1 MTTEHINIVKKLILT
16 AACVIMNMGG
26 DALTDI
32 FELPFWLDTIGT
44 ALAAC
49 AFGPVYG
56 GAAGLITNLIL
67 GISDSLSAVYAAIN
81 AGIGIVIGICAR
93 KGICGDLFGALF
105 TGVIAG
111 FFTVIC
117 AVPINCIFYG
127 GYIGNK
133 WGDALFE
140 LLSSCQIDSIIF
152 KSACAQAILD
162 IPDKVI
168 SIFIAFML
176 IKLLTK
182 AKILPKKTAE
192 SEK

>member
-1 MTTEHINIVKKLILT
+1 MTNDRINTIKKLILT
-16 AACVIMNMGG
+16 AACVVMNMGG

-56 GAAGLITNLIL
+56 GAAGLITNLIF
-67 GISDSLSAVYAAIN
+67 GISDSLSAVYAIIN
-81 AGIGIVIGICAR
+81 AGIGVIIGLCAK
-93 KGICGDLFGALF
+93 KGMCDELFGVLF
-105 TGVIAG
+105 TGVITG

-117 AVPINCIFYG
+117 AVPINCFFKS

-133 WGDALFE
+133 WGDALFD
-140 LLSSCQIDSIIF
+140 LLSMYRVDSVIF
-152 KSACAQAILD
+152 KSACAQALLD

-168 SIFIAFML
+168 SIFIAFLL

-182 AKILPKKTAE
+182 MKIIPL
-192 SEK
+192 SEA

>member
-16 AACVIMNMGG
+16 AACVIMNIGG
-26 DALTDI
+26 DAITDI

-44 ALAAC
+44 ALSAC

-81 AGIGIVIGICAR
+81 AGIGIIIGLCAR
-93 KGICGDLFGALF
+93 KGLCDELFGALF
-105 TGVIAG
+105 TGVITG
-111 FFTVIC
+111 FFTVLC
-117 AVPINCIFYG
+117 AVPINCLFYG
-127 GYIGNK
+127 GYTCNK

-140 LLSSCQIDSIIF
+140 LLSSYKVNNIIF
-152 KSACAQAILD
+152 KSACAQALLD

-168 SIFIAFML
+168 SIFIAYML
-176 IKLLTK
+176 IKLLIK
-182 AKILPKKTAE
+182 VKILPL
-192 SEK
+192 SRSNGV

>member
-1 MTTEHINIVKKLILT
+1 MTENHINTIKKLILT

-26 DALTDI
+26 DALSDM
-32 FELPFWLDTIGT
+32 FELPFWLDTAGT

-49 AFGPVYG
+49 AFGPVFG

-67 GISDSLSAVYAAIN
+67 GISDSLSAVYAVIN
-81 AGIGIVIGICAR
+81 AGIGIVIGFCAK
-93 KGICGDLFGALF
+93 KGLCGELFGVLF
-105 TGVIAG
+105 TGVITG

-117 AVPINCIFYG
+117 AVPINCLFYG

-133 WGDALFE
+133 WGDALFD
-140 LLSSCQIDSIIF
+140 LLSMYRVNSVIL
-152 KSACAQAILD
+152 KSACAQALLD

-168 SIFIAFML
+168 SIFIAFLL

-182 AKILPKKTAE
+182 AKILPLKAAE
-192 SEK
+192 SVQ